1 MSLDFFKKHFN
12 SVTKSL
18 ALVTQK
24 LESEQKTAEERQQK
38 IYSKLP
44 KEPYCLPQ
52 KQKKKK
58 KKPKKEA
65 KNEEDIFL
73 DSLLQNQFE
82 HFSSLSKSFEDWLQL
97 QKKDGNQDKI
107 YGKQLVRIQ
116 QLEKKLNHTNAEKK
130 I

>member
-1 MSLDFFKKHFN
+1 MSLEFFKKHFS

-24 LESEQKTAEERQQK
+24 LESGQKFAEEKQQN

-82 HFSSLSKSFEDWLQL
+82 YFSNISKSFEDWLQL
-97 QKKDGNQDKI
+97 QK
-107 YGKQLVRIQ
+107 
-116 QLEKKLNHTNAEKK
+116 
-130 I
+130 